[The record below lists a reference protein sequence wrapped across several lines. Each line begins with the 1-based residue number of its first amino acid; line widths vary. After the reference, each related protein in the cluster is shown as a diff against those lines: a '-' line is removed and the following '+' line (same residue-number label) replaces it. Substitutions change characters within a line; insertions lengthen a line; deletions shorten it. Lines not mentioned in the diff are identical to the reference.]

1 MTRLLTLLLAATL
14 ALGPGLGG
22 NAQAQSFP
30 AKSIRVVVPYAPG
43 GGTDIL
49 LRTIAG
55 AVSESLGQQLVI
67 DNRPGGATV
76 GGTDV
81 VAKAPADGY
90 TLLAADS
97 TFLTNPGL
105 LKNLPYQ
112 TTRDFTGVT
121 MMAKA
126 PVILLVHPSVPARNI
141 GELMALAKAKPGV
154 LNYASGGN
162 GASTH
167 LAGELLKQA
176 AGVNIVHVP
185 YKGTGPAMN
194 DLVAGQVQMSFS
206 GISSARQYVE
216 SGQLRAM
223 ALTGGKRNPAMPDVP
238 TFDEAGLRGVDAETY
253 WGLYAPAAT
262 PPEVLKILSAHF
274 AKVLKSP
281 QLASRLADLGYEP
294 IGDTPQECTAEMKQM
309 IAGWTAVIEK
319 AGIRIE

>member
-1 MTRLLTLLLAATL
+1 VTRFLGFLLAAML
-14 ALGPGLGG
+14 AVSGG
-22 NAQAQSFP
+22 AYAQSCP

-76 GGTDV
+76 GGTDL

-105 LKNLPYQ
+105 LKTLPYQ

-121 MMAKA
+121 MMARA
-126 PVILLVHPSVPARNI
+126 PVILLVHPSVPAKNI
-141 GELMALAKAKPGV
+141 GELVALAKARPGT
-154 LNYASGGN
+154 LNFASGGN
-162 GASTH
+162 GAATH

-176 AGVNIVHVP
+176 AGINIVHVP

-223 ALTGGKRNPAMPDVP
+223 ALTGNTRNPAVPDVP
-238 TFDEAGLRGVDAETY
+238 TFDEAGLHGIDAETY

-262 PPEVLKILSAHF
+262 SPEVLAILSTHF
-274 AKVLKSP
+274 AKVLTSP
-281 QLASRLADLGYEP
+281 QMAGRLADLGYEP
-294 IGDTPQECTAEMKQM
+294 IGDTPSDCMAEMKKM
-309 IAGWTAVIEK
+309 IADWTVLIEK